1 MGLADDLERVA
12 GLHRSGALNDA
23 EYEQA
28 KAKLLRET
36 QPGTG
41 TGTGRSAI
49 EKLRRSVDDRWIG
62 GVCGG
67 IGAAT
72 ATESWIWRLLFCVGL
87 FAGGVTGVLYLLM
100 WFLVPSAADDPL

>member
-23 EYEQA
+23 EYGQA
-28 KAKLLRET
+28 KAKLLRDARPAGE
-36 QPGTG
+36 GA
-41 TGTGRSAI
+41 RRAVD
-49 EKLRRSVDDRWIG
+49 KLRRSIDDRWIG

-87 FAGGVTGVLYLLM
+87 FAGGVTGLLYLLM
-100 WFLVPSAADDPL
+100 WLLVPSMADDLL

>member
-1 MGLADDLERVA
+1 MKLADDLERVA
-12 GLHRSGALNDA
+12 ELHRSGALNDA

-28 KAKLLRET
+28 KAKLLRDSE
-36 QPGTG
+36 PAA
-41 TGTGRSAI
+41 GRARPALD
-49 EKLRRSVDDRWIG
+49 KLRRSVDDRWIG

-87 FAGGVTGVLYLLM
+87 FAGGVSGLLYLLM
-100 WFLVPSAADDPL
+100 WLLVPSAADDPV

>member
-12 GLHRSGALNDA
+12 ELHRSGALNDA

-28 KAKLLRET
+28 KARLLRET
-36 QPGTG
+36 QPGAVG
-41 TGTGRSAI
+41 GRSAI
-49 EKLRRSVDDRWIG
+49 EKLRRSIADRWIG